1 MFQVDEFHISGGVQD
16 HSLSPDKR
24 LQRHPFLVAEETS
37 KAAEKDTAESAVPGN
52 GSGMWAGFPGMAHKK
67 S

>member
-1 MFQVDEFHISGGVQD
+1 MNSIFLAEFKIILTVT
-16 HSLSPDKR
+16 LSPDKR

-37 KAAEKDTAESAVPGN
+37 EAAEKDTAESAVPGN